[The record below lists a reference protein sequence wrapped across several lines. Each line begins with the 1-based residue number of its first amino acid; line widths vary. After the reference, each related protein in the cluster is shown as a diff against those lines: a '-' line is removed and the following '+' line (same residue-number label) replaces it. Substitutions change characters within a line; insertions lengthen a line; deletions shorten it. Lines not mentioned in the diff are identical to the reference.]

1 MSKLYGEQHRGFQD
15 EFETRKLADTIE
27 NVIVH
32 SEVSDEEKAFIES
45 RDMFFL
51 STIDHLGRPSVSY
64 KGGEKGLVKVVDA
77 NTLAFP
83 SYDGNGMYLS
93 AGNMTI
99 NNKVGMLFIDF
110 ENPHRLRIYGEA
122 SVASN
127 DPLLAEYND
136 AQLIIR
142 IKITEMWI
150 NCPRYIH
157 KYQRVESSKYVPQ
170 KDTEAPLPEWKKLDL
185 FQEMLPSKDQG
196 KAEEQG
202 GTITLDELQEYEKS
216 DELIVQFFIFNL
228 VGTLPINIKYYI
240 FTFF

>member
-27 NVIVH
+27 DVIVH

-51 STIDHLGRPSVSY
+51 STVDHLGRPSVSY
-64 KGGEKGLVKVVDA
+64 KGGERGLVKVVDA

-122 SVASN
+122 SVSN
-127 DPLLAEYND
+127 DDPLLSEYND

-157 KYQRVESSKYVPQ
+157 KYERVETSKYVPQ

-202 GTITLDELQEYEKS
+202 GTITLEELQEYERR
-216 DELIVQFFIFNL
+216 DD
-228 VGTLPINIKYYI
+228 
-240 FTFF
+240 

>member
-1 MSKLYGEQHRGFQD
+1 MSRLYGVQHRGFQD
-15 EFETRKLADTIE
+15 EFETRKLADSVE
-27 NVIVH
+27 GVIVH
-32 SEVSDEEKAFIES
+32 SEITDEEKAFIES
-45 RDMFFL
+45 RDMFFI
-51 STIDHLGRPSVSY
+51 STVDHLGRPSVSY
-64 KGGEKGLVKVVDA
+64 KGGEKGLVKVVDN

-99 NNKVGMLFIDF
+99 NNKVGILFIDF

-122 SVASN
+122 TVSKD
-127 DPLLAEYND
+127 DPLLADYKE

-142 IKITEMWI
+142 IKTTEIWI

-157 KYQRVESSKYVPQ
+157 KYKRVETSEYVPQ
-170 KDTEAPLPEWKKLDL
+170 ADTDTPLPEWKKLDL

-202 GTITLDELQEYEKS
+202 GTITLEELQEYEKR
-216 DELIVQFFIFNL
+216 DD
-228 VGTLPINIKYYI
+228 
-240 FTFF
+240 

>member
-27 NVIVH
+27 DVIVH

-51 STIDHLGRPSVSY
+51 STVDHLGRPSVSY
-64 KGGEKGLVKVVDA
+64 KGGERGLVKVVDA

-122 SVASN
+122 SVSN
-127 DPLLAEYND
+127 DDPLLSEYND

-157 KYQRVESSKYVPQ
+157 KYERVEASKYVPQ

-202 GTITLDELQEYEKS
+202 GTITLEELQEYERR
-216 DELIVQFFIFNL
+216 DD
-228 VGTLPINIKYYI
+228 
-240 FTFF
+240 

>member
-1 MSKLYGEQHRGFQD
+1 
-15 EFETRKLADTIE
+15 
-27 NVIVH
+27 
-32 SEVSDEEKAFIES
+32 
-45 RDMFFL
+45 
-51 STIDHLGRPSVSY
+51 VSY

-122 SVASN
+122 SVSNN
-127 DPLLAEYND
+127 DPLLSEYND

-142 IKITEMWI
+142 INITEMWI

-157 KYQRVESSKYVPQ
+157 KYQRVETSKYVPQ

-202 GTITLDELQEYEKS
+202 GTISLEELQEYEKR
-216 DELIVQFFIFNL
+216 DD
-228 VGTLPINIKYYI
+228 
-240 FTFF
+240 

>member
-51 STIDHLGRPSVSY
+51 STVDHLGRPSVSY

-99 NNKVGMLFIDF
+99 NNKVGLLFIDF

-122 SVASN
+122 SVAN
-127 DPLLAEYND
+127 DDPLLAEYND

-202 GTITLDELQEYEKS
+202 GTITLDELQEYEKR
-216 DELIVQFFIFNL
+216 DD
-228 VGTLPINIKYYI
+228 
-240 FTFF
+240 

>member
-1 MSKLYGEQHRGFQD
+1 MSKLYGVQHRGFQD

-27 NVIVH
+27 EVIVH

-51 STIDHLGRPSVSY
+51 STVDHLGRPSVSY

-122 SVASN
+122 SVSN
-127 DPLLAEYND
+127 DDPLLSEYND

-170 KDTEAPLPEWKKLDL
+170 KDAEAPLPEWKKLDL

-196 KAEEQG
+196 KAEQQG
-202 GTITLDELQEYEKS
+202 GTITLEELQEYEKR
-216 DELIVQFFIFNL
+216 DD
-228 VGTLPINIKYYI
+228 
-240 FTFF
+240 

>member
-15 EFETRKLADTIE
+15 EFGTRKLADTIE

-32 SEVSDEEKAFIES
+32 DEVSDEEKAFIES

-64 KGGEKGLVKVVDA
+64 KGGERGLVKVVDV

-99 NNKVGMLFIDF
+99 NNKIGMLFIDF

-122 SVASN
+122 SVSN
-127 DPLLAEYND
+127 DDPLLAEYID

-157 KYQRVESSKYVPQ
+157 KYERVESSKYVPE
-170 KDTEAPLPEWKKLDL
+170 KDKEAPLPEWKKLDL

-202 GTITLDELQEYEKS
+202 GTISLEELQEYEKR
-216 DELIVQFFIFNL
+216 DD
-228 VGTLPINIKYYI
+228 
-240 FTFF
+240 

>member
-27 NVIVH
+27 DVIVH

-51 STIDHLGRPSVSY
+51 STVDHLGRPSVSY

-122 SVASN
+122 SVSN
-127 DPLLAEYND
+127 DDPLLAEYND

-157 KYQRVESSKYVPQ
+157 KYQRVETSKYVPQ

-202 GTITLDELQEYEKS
+202 GTITLEELQEYEKR
-216 DELIVQFFIFNL
+216 DD
-228 VGTLPINIKYYI
+228 
-240 FTFF
+240 

>member
-27 NVIVH
+27 DVIVH
-32 SEVSDEEKAFIES
+32 AEVSDEEKAFIES

-51 STIDHLGRPSVSY
+51 STVDHLGRPSVSY
-64 KGGEKGLVKVVDA
+64 KGGEKGLVKLVDA

-122 SVASN
+122 SVSN
-127 DPLLAEYND
+127 DDPLLSEYND

-142 IKITEMWI
+142 INITEMWI

-157 KYQRVESSKYVPQ
+157 KYQRVETSKYVPQ

-202 GTITLDELQEYEKS
+202 GTISLEELQEYEKR
-216 DELIVQFFIFNL
+216 DD
-228 VGTLPINIKYYI
+228 
-240 FTFF
+240 